1 MSAEEFAVADTCFLI
16 DWAYWRRR
24 NVLPGLFRAVFVPE
38 EVLREVKSESTLEW
52 VPENLATGSFAL
64 FTETQDVVGFAR
76 AIVERSRMLPIRGVD
91 LPEAVCLA
99 ISKMRG
105 YTVLTEN
112 RGALMAADT
121 LAELS
126 GVRVWRSLDLIS
138 HAFRRGILGG
148 DPETVFMEYEE
159 DTGHM
164 FPREELR
171 GVIDELRG
179 KA

>member
-1 MSAEEFAVADTCFLI
+1 
-16 DWAYWRRR
+16 
-24 NVLPGLFRAVFVPE
+24 
-38 EVLREVKSESTLEW
+38 
-52 VPENLATGSFAL
+52 
-64 FTETQDVVGFAR
+64 
-76 AIVERSRMLPIRGVD
+76 
-91 LPEAVCLA
+91 
-99 ISKMRG
+99 
-105 YTVLTEN
+105 
-112 RGALMAADT
+112 MAADA

-138 HAFRRGILGG
+138 QAFRRGILGG
-148 DPETVFMEYEE
+148 DPEAVFMEYEE